1 MPALD
6 GLRALAVLGVMG
18 FHAQAPGFA
27 VGFFGVDVSFVLSG
41 YLISTILLEQF
52 DRDGRIAYRAFY
64 LHRLL
69 RLSQALLTMLAA
81 YALLAPLVWPGRPH
95 VLHAALSALY
105 VTDYSLALW
114 GPPRLLSHTW
124 SLSVEEHFY
133 LLWPPLLAWAARRW
147 GAATLPR
154 ALFALTAAAT
164 VWRLACLLQGQGWN
178 AIYYRFD
185 TRLSGLLLG
194 ASLAAL
200 IRDPGGRQMLLR
212 HQDVLRWLPLAAL
225 PVLLL
230 RWGLPGVF
238 AYGTTLVEIAAAAVV
253 AGIACG
259 SAWRPLAHPLLVGIG
274 KLSYGLYLWHYPI
287 MRWLRP
293 EGWEVVMGIGVPL
306 TFAMAWLSVQT
317 VERWSSRLRARIDSR
332 SGPAPGPNS
341 RSGTA
346 APV

>member
-27 VGFFGVDVSFVLSG
+27 VGFFGVDVFFVLSG
-41 YLISTILLEQF
+41 YLISTILLEQC

-200 IRDPGGRQMLLR
+200 IRDPGVARCSCGTRMCFAGCPSQRFRCCSCDGDCPACSHTAPRSWRSPLRQSS
-212 HQDVLRWLPLAAL
+212 PAS
-225 PVLLL
+225 P
-230 RWGLPGVF
+230 
-238 AYGTTLVEIAAAAVV
+238 AAAH
-253 AGIACG
+253 GG
-259 SAWRPLAHPLLVGIG
+259 
-274 KLSYGLYLWHYPI
+274 LSLIRCL
-287 MRWLRP
+287 
-293 EGWEVVMGIGVPL
+293 
-306 TFAMAWLSVQT
+306 
-317 VERWSSRLRARIDSR
+317 
-332 SGPAPGPNS
+332 
-341 RSGTA
+341 
-346 APV
+346 